1 MARMLSIERNTDSS
15 DAQVG
20 GLIFLVWCDKVPMNA
35 ESNKIKDTFVEIL
48 IPLIGKLCDL
58 GVFYTRDLARISPY
72 ELIMARDKF
81 RQAPPDSLHQGQ
93 YREVECGFGGAIT
106 LCHILKLLHSHG
118 IRPALEMLL
127 SKLHQGYVYYP
138 FLSN

>member
-1 MARMLSIERNTDSS
+1 M
-15 DAQVG
+15 Q
-20 GLIFLVWCDKVPMNA
+20 
-35 ESNKIKDTFVEIL
+35 
-48 IPLIGKLCDL
+48 
-58 GVFYTRDLARISPY
+58 ISPY

-127 SKLHQGYVYYP
+127 TKLHQGYVYYP
-138 FLSN
+138 FCLTDLGPQSIPYCI

>member
-1 MARMLSIERNTDSS
+1 M
-15 DAQVG
+15 Q
-20 GLIFLVWCDKVPMNA
+20 
-35 ESNKIKDTFVEIL
+35 
-48 IPLIGKLCDL
+48 
-58 GVFYTRDLARISPY
+58 ISPY

-127 SKLHQGYVYYP
+127 TKLHQGHVYDP
-138 FLSN
+138 LLSNGFGAPIHTLL